1 VLFEYDTH
9 IEYSQSRIEQLRRD
23 WPTTSAPARYALGE
37 WLVRL
42 GRRLAPEPRP
52 ASAFP
57 HEALPR
63 C

>member
-1 VLFEYDTH
+1 MFEYH
-9 IEYSQSRIEQLRRD
+9 ARIEYSQNRVEQLRRD
-23 WPTTSAPARYALGE
+23 WPATFTPARYALGE

-42 GRRLAPEPRP
+42 GRRLAPEPEP
-52 ASAFP
+52 ASAFA